1 MPFQI
6 IRNDIT
12 KVKADAIVNTAN
24 PRARIGGGTDS
35 AVYKAAGAELM
46 LAERQKIGD
55 IRPGD
60 AAVTPAFALPAKY
73 VIHTVGPSWHGGT
86 NGERDILQD
95 CYRNSLQKAAELS
108 CESIAFPLIATGVYG
123 FPKDEALQIALAEI
137 NRFLLKNEMLVIL
150 VVFDQKSFVLSEKLV
165 SGIDAF
171 LEEHEVKALSEEEYG
186 PGYAENLRRREAARR
201 ETSRRSDIF
210 LSPAMAPPAAHPEA
224 AKDFVSE
231 ASLAGAARPSL
242 EEYLKKDEDT
252 FRERLFRLIDEK
264 GLSDPEVYTR
274 ACIDRKVFS
283 KIRCNPEY
291 QPKKST
297 AFALAI
303 ALELDKKAML
313 DLLSRAGLTF
323 SPSSK
328 MDLIVEYFVTNHNY
342 NVGEIDA
349 ALFHYNQ
356 PTLFSDE

>member
-24 PRARIGGGTDS
+24 PKPIIGGGTDS
-35 AVYKAAGAELM
+35 AVYKAAGETQLLEQRKA
-46 LAERQKIGD
+46 IGY
-55 IRPGD
+55 IAPGQ
-60 AAVTPAFALPAKY
+60 AVCTDAFALPAKY
-73 VIHTVGPSWHGGT
+73 IIHTVGPVWTDGEH
-86 NGERDILQD
+86 GEREILHD
-95 CYRNSLQKAAELS
+95 CYRNALELAAERK
-108 CESIAFPLIATGVYG
+108 CESIAFPLIATGVYR
-123 FPKDEALQIALAEI
+123 FPKDEALQIALFEI
-137 NRFLLKNEMLVIL
+137 NRFLLQHDMLVIL
-150 VVFDQKSFVLSEKLV
+150 VVFDRKSFVLSEKLI

-171 LEEHEVKALSEEEYG
+171 LEEHEVEALEEEEYWAD
-186 PGYAENLRRREAARR
+186 YAADRRRERIRRRNAERLLYGNAERLSSDAAY
-201 ETSRRSDIF
+201 EIGLPQGMPDEST
-210 LSPAMAPPAAHPEA
+210 
-224 AKDFVSE
+224 
-231 ASLAGAARPSL
+231 L
-242 EEYLKKDEDT
+242 EEFLNKEEDS

-283 KIRCNPEY
+283 KIRCNPDY

-303 ALELDKKAML
+303 ALELDKQEML

-323 SPSSK
+323 SPSNTT
-328 MDLIVEYFVTNHNY
+328 DLIIEYFVTHHNY
-342 NVGEIDA
+342 NVQQIDA
-349 ALFHYNQ
+349 ALFHYDQ

>member
-24 PRARIGGGTDS
+24 PKPIIGGGTDS
-35 AVYKAAGAELM
+35 AVYKAAGEAQLLEQRK
-46 LAERQKIGD
+46 AIGY
-55 IRPGD
+55 IAPGH
-60 AAVTPAFALPAKY
+60 AVCTDAFALQAKY
-73 VIHTVGPSWHGGT
+73 IIHTVGPVWTDGEH
-86 NGERDILQD
+86 GEREILHD
-95 CYRNSLQKAAELS
+95 CYRNALELAAERE
-108 CESIAFPLIATGVYG
+108 CESIAFPLIATGVYR
-123 FPKDEALQIALAEI
+123 FPKDEALQIALFEI
-137 NRFLLKNEMLVIL
+137 NRFLLQHDMLVIL
-150 VVFDQKSFVLSEKLV
+150 VVFDRKSFVLSEKLI

-171 LEEHEVKALSEEEYG
+171 LEEHEVEALEAEEYRAD
-186 PGYAENLRRREAARR
+186 YAAERRRERIRYGNAELLSSRTAY
-201 ETSRRSDIF
+201 ETGLPQGMPDK
-210 LSPAMAPPAAHPEA
+210 AT
-224 AKDFVSE
+224 
-231 ASLAGAARPSL
+231 L
-242 EEYLKKDEDT
+242 EEFLNKEEDS

-283 KIRCNPEY
+283 KIRCNPDY

-303 ALELDKKAML
+303 ALELNKQEML

-323 SPSSK
+323 SPSNTT
-328 MDLIVEYFVTNHNY
+328 DLIIEYFVTHHNY
-342 NVGEIDA
+342 NVQQIDA
-349 ALFHYNQ
+349 ALFHYDQ